1 MILNIMKKNIK
12 SYNNDD
18 LENNFDD
25 LMNEENFD
33 LISINENENQ
43 NKNIH

>member
-33 LISINENENQ
+33 LISINENQ